1 VLRNRVILSVG
12 FLTVEDTFDLE
23 GVAVLAEEDPMV
35 LRAKPDQRRCDAF
48 QLFRSTFAG
57 ENITA
62 QRLDNLDCDGLLD
75 AADIRFSLVRP
86 DDLFPHRGLWL
97 AAHLLPF
104 GHRQA
109 EFREY
114 LLVWNGGVVLAPFV
128 GLGDGLGF
136 GGTERVAILIQK
148 YFEEIAHR
156 AEFGKRQKI
165 DEGMG
170 LLALLLEIE

>member
-1 VLRNRVILSVG
+1 MTGPQSRTTGISSVG

-35 LRAKPDQRRCDAF
+35 LRT
-48 QLFRSTFAG
+48 STLAG

-62 QRLDNLDCDGLLD
+62 QRLENLDCDGLLD
-75 AADIRFSLVRP
+75 TADIGFGLVRP
-86 DDLFPHRGLWL
+86 NDLFPHRGLWL

-136 GGTERVAILIQK
+136 GGT
-148 YFEEIAHR
+148 
-156 AEFGKRQKI
+156 
-165 DEGMG
+165 
-170 LLALLLEIE
+170 